1 MSQLFASGGQSIGV
15 LSNVFKKNIYLAA
28 CGLGW
33 GLRDLALWHP
43 DFLAV
48 VRGLR
53 CSVARGILV
62 PPPGMESVSPALQ
75 GRFLTIGPPQG
86 HLYISHLD
94 VFFLHGR
101 PVQNHFSVYLVTLFL
116 VREFFKVYYLIF
128 R

>member
-75 GRFLTIGPPQG
+75 GRFLTIGPPRD
-86 HLYISHLD
+86 ISTAHTLMGS
-94 VFFLHGR
+94 FFM
-101 PVQNHFSVYLVTLFL
+101 VAQ
-116 VREFFKVYYLIF
+116 F
-128 R
+128 RITFPFTS